1 MAKKQKNFKRC
12 PRCDTKAKINQPK
25 CEMCGLVYA
34 RMTYATN
41 REAKKALRKRQKHL
55 VVYDKTLPKDI
66 NKWKLFCMALFLGL
80 FGGHRFYVGKIKG
93 GIYSIVAIMMLFI
106 SVSLPQSWWAVWYL
120 SLVIW
125 IFIFP
130 AGPNVVWWVWD
141 WIAILS
147 NKYKVPV
154 AIEEANLIAAKEI
167 ENKEVLKIVKDLDKQ
182 AKDQVQEQKESENKE
197 EKILEDNLNPTIV
210 KENVNKGNL
219 GKKTQP
225 KKVQKAKKEQEIQ
238 EDEPFVPKSKV
249 ISSEEVKRL
258 INKNQRKTNN
268 NQSKKKK

>member
-12 PRCDTKAKINQPK
+12 PRCDAKAKINQPK
-25 CEMCGLVYA
+25 CESCGLIFA
-34 RMTYATN
+34 RMVYATN
-41 REAKKALRKRQKHL
+41 QEARKAIKKRQKHL
-55 VVYDKTLPKDI
+55 VVYDKTLPRDVG
-66 NKWKLFCMALFLGL
+66 KWKLFFLTFFLGF
-80 FGGHRFYVGKIKG
+80 FGVHNIRLGRYVKAIFN
-93 GIYSIVAIMMLFI
+93 IIATVMLLVAAG
-106 SVSLPQSWWAVWYL
+106 LPFSWWNTTTGATIITGL
-120 SLVIW
+120 SI
-125 IFIFP
+125 P
-130 AGPNVVWWVWD
+130 AGFNLIIWVWD
-141 WIAILS
+141 WVLILT
-147 NKYKVPV
+147 NAYKVPV

-225 KKVQKAKKEQEIQ
+225 KKVQKAKKEQEVQ

>member
-1 MAKKQKNFKRC
+1 MAKQQKKFKRC
-12 PRCDTKAKINQPK
+12 PRCDTKANINQPK

-34 RMTYATN
+34 RMAYATN
-41 REAKKALRKRQKHL
+41 KEAKKALRKRQKHL
-55 VVYDKTLPKDI
+55 VVYDKTLPRDVS
-66 NKWKLFCMALFLGL
+66 KWKLFFLTFFLGF
-80 FGGHRFYVGKIKG
+80 FGVHNIRLGRYKMAAFNVIATVLLLIAAGLPFSLWGTTTGATLITAM
-93 GIYSIVAIMMLFI
+93 SI
-106 SVSLPQSWWAVWYL
+106 
-120 SLVIW
+120 
-125 IFIFP
+125 P
-130 AGPNVVWWVWD
+130 AGINLIIWAWE
-141 WIAILS
+141 WILILS
-147 NKYKVPV
+147 NSFKVPV
-154 AIEEANLIAAKEI
+154 AIEEANLVAAKEI

-182 AKDQVQEQKESENKE
+182 AKEQVQEQKESENKE

-225 KKVQKAKKEQEIQ
+225 KKVQKAKKEQEVQ